1 MADSG
6 EDVDHGDRDVV
17 RRTVLGFETAVV
29 LLGLLQSVQM
39 QMAAR
44 GR

>member
-1 MADSG
+1 LADSG
-6 EDVDHGDRDVV
+6 EDVDHGDGDVV
-17 RRTVLGFETAVV
+17 RRTVLELEMAVV